1 MSDYGGGYGGT
12 AKRVAEDEIDRKKN
26 TVMTVYEFEK
36 REKAKARRMA
46 KEIEK
51 KIVDMDSIKITNLTC
66 AGIQLVNVSSP
77 TGGVTVANYV
87 QTYNFMVL
95 NATWQGTAANQ
106 RIGNSVSLM
115 SIQVRY
121 SIQSTQAGSATFLV
135 PVNVRVLIL
144 YDMCSNGAFPAW
156 NSATGGFLSSDVTDF
171 SSFSLGTGD
180 NLQAVTSMRNNFQL
194 ERFVT
199 LYDKNII
206 LNNNAVG
213 PNGFC
218 DNFYAKLRGKNTY
231 WKGNSSSNYI
241 QDIDKGAILIGVIT
255 DVPSNATAGV
265 GPTMFISSRV
275 RFNDD

>member
-1 MSDYGGGYGGT
+1 MDYGYGGT
-12 AKRVAEDEIDRKKN
+12 AKRVAEEEIDRKKN
-26 TVMTVYEFEK
+26 TVMTVFEFEK
-36 REKAKARRMA
+36 REKAKARRAA

-66 AGIQLVNVSSP
+66 AGIQVVNVSAPSA
-77 TGGVTVANYV
+77 TTIANYV
-87 QTYNFMVL
+87 QNYNFMVL

-106 RIGNSVSLM
+106 RVGNSVSLI

-121 SIQSTQAGSATFLV
+121 SIVSTQSASTTLI

-144 YDMCSNGAFPAW
+144 YDMCSNGAFPVW
-156 NSATGGFLSSDVTDF
+156 NSGTGAGFASSDVTNF
-171 SSFSLGTGD
+171 ASFGPTLGD
-180 NLQAVTSMRNNFQL
+180 NTPAVTSFRNNYNI

-199 LYDKNII
+199 LYDKNIV

-218 DNFYAKLRGKNTY
+218 DNFYMKLRGKNTY

-241 QDIDKGAILIGVIT
+241 QDIDKGSILIGVIT
-255 DVPSNATAGV
+255 DVPANATAGV
-265 GPTMFISSRV
+265 GPTMLISSRV
-275 RFNDD
+275 RYTDD